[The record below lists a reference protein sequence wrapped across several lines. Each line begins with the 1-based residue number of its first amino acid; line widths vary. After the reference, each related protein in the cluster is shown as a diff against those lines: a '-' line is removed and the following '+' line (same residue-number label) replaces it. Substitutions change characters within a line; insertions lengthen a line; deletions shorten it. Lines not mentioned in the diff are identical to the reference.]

1 MEDQKK
7 QPSIVANIWRNWCN
21 LEPQQ
26 RTQVADR
33 LGPLGHALSIAA
45 NVTEFAR
52 QRSAAFETPA
62 SQDESSSKSEGNSV
76 SDEDADIIDVEFE
89 EEGI

>member
-7 QPSIVANIWRNWCN
+7 PNNIVVNIWRNWCS

-26 RTQVADR
+26 RSQVADR

-45 NVTEFAR
+45 NVSEFAR
-52 QRSAAFETPA
+52 QGAQPPGADGSAE
-62 SQDESSSKSEGNSV
+62 SRRRQD
-76 SDEDADIIDVEFE
+76 DEDVIDVEFE
-89 EEGI
+89 ECDP